1 MVNLCGQLNWMIS
14 CDKTTRNE
22 EKPTRNGA
30 KTGFQPIFALTYAKN
45 GQKRSFSEKII
56 MVNLCGKLN
65 WMISCDK
72 TTRNEEKATRNGA
85 KTSFLS
91 K

>member
-30 KTGFQPIFALTYAKN
+30 KTGFWTIFALT
-45 GQKRSFSEKII
+45 
-56 MVNLCGKLN
+56 
-65 WMISCDK
+65 WPK
-72 TTRNEEKATRNGA
+72 TGRNV
-85 KTSFLS
+85 FF
-91 K
+91 